1 MKINFVRKS
10 KLALLCTAVCAMTF
24 AFSHHASALTIGDVR
39 QVGVINHGNVG
50 DNNRTILINHL
61 IGMALGTSDIFMSE
75 NFTRSMNNFGS
86 LHSVL
91 ANGTNGSGTSVAL
104 GNSGLYSYLWAHYG
118 GPGGGT
124 VEVWYV
130 GDLNGTIT
138 IPGFKGQYGL
148 SGWTLFGPG
157 GQGVPDGGTTAM
169 LLGAALSTLGVAR
182 RYIMR

>member
-1 MKINFVRKS
+1 MDFVRKNN
-10 KLALLCTAVCAMTF
+10 LTLLCTAVCTLTF
-24 AFSHHASALTIGDVR
+24 AFSHHASALTIGDVH
-39 QVGVINHGNVG
+39 QVGAIVHGNVG

-61 IGMALGTSDIFMSE
+61 IGMALGTSDTFMSE

-86 LHSVL
+86 LPSVL

-124 VEVWYV
+124 VQVWYV

-138 IPGFKGQYGL
+138 IPGLNGQYGL

-157 GQGVPDGGTTAM
+157 GQGVPDSGTTAM
-169 LLGAALSTLGVAR
+169 LLGTALSALGVAR